1 MEKDTILF
9 DLDGTLL
16 NTMGDLTVA
25 FNYAIGVFGFPARTL
40 DELQSFVGN
49 GVDKAIELALPC
61 KVDEATFKKIYDEF
75 VEYYRTNMTVE
86 TKPYD
91 GICEMLGELKQKGY
105 KLGVISNKYDSAVK
119 ELCMFYFSEY
129 IDVAIGEGGD
139 VVCKPDTS
147 GVEKACRL
155 LDSDL
160 SRAIYIGDA
169 DTDINT
175 AKNGGMPCISVLW
188 GYRDKEFLV
197 KNGGKLFV
205 EEPKDIIKIIEK
217 KLYLM

>member
-16 NTMGDLTVA
+16 NTMGDLHNA
-25 FNYAIGVFGFPARTL
+25 FNYAIGVFGFAPRTI
-40 DELQSFVGN
+40 DEIQSFVGN
-49 GVDKAIELALPC
+49 GVERAIELALPH
-61 KVDEATFKKIYDEF
+61 KVDEATFNKIYDEF
-75 VEYYRTNMTVE
+75 VAYYRNNMTVE

-91 GICEMLGELKQKGY
+91 GILEMLEELKQKGY
-105 KLGVISNKYDSAVK
+105 KLGVVSNKYDSGVK
-119 ELCMFYFSEY
+119 ELCEYYFSEY
-129 IDVAIGEGGD
+129 VSVAIGEGGD

-160 SRAIYIGDA
+160 GRTIYVGDA

-197 KNGGKLFV
+197 ENGGNLFAD
-205 EEPKDIIKIIEK
+205 EPKDIVKIIEK

>member
-16 NTMGDLTVA
+16 NTMGDLHIA
-25 FNYAIGVFGFPARTL
+25 FNYAIGQFGFAPRTI
-40 DELQSFVGN
+40 EEIQSFVGN
-49 GVDKAIELALPC
+49 GVERAIELALPC

-75 VEYYRTNMTVE
+75 VEYYRTHMTVE
-86 TKPYD
+86 TVPYD
-91 GICEMLGELKQKGY
+91 GILQMLADLKQKGY
-105 KLGVISNKYDSAVK
+105 KLGVVSNKYDEGVK
-119 ELCMFYFSEY
+119 ALCRHYFSEY
-129 IDVAIGEGGD
+129 ISVAIGEGGD
-139 VVCKPDTS
+139 VICKPDTS
-147 GVEKACRL
+147 GVEKACKL

-188 GYRDKEFLV
+188 GYRDKEFLL
-197 KNGGKLFV
+197 KNGGYLFA
-205 EEPKDIIKIIEK
+205 EEAKDITNIIEK